1 MKISAIT
8 AQNSAVPSFN
18 GQWNERRVGHFFSG
32 RYYTECTYKP
42 DKDESLE
49 SIAYAWKSKTGEL
62 PSQWIRT
69 NNIYNQQGEKRYHLA
84 DNFYMPL
91 NLIKA
96 SLEIERE
103 RNKYYGQEEI
113 SVAELARVSKQDGD
127 VKAEKEYEIL
137 LKEIANRKLGAK
149 NRTLMK
155 EFLNNYKEHFG
166 DDIYNVYY

>member
-18 GQWNERRVGHFFSG
+18 GQWKERRVGHFFSG

-69 NNIYNQQGEKRYHLA
+69 NNIYNQRGEKRYHLA

-96 SLEIERE
+96 SLEIERKHDK
-103 RNKYYGQEEI
+103 RYGHEENAVANLARI
-113 SVAELARVSKQDGD
+113 SKQAGDIVAEKVYEAELKDIAREKKGA
-127 VKAEKEYEIL
+127 KAEI
-137 LKEIANRKLGAK
+137 
-149 NRTLMK
+149 LMK
-155 EFLNNYKEHFG
+155 EFLNNYKENFG
-166 DDIYNVYY
+166 EEIF